1 MNPTEQT
8 LAWLAP
14 RLADVPEEL
23 AEAVRAC
30 VRRAELERPGGE
42 ATVARLLAAAAVQE
56 FDRVVELEQD
66 RRAAIRLLAAD
77 ASLTYA
83 FEAASEA
90 GPEEA
95 PMPELSEVGE
105 RIAARL
111 ARLMAERDNAPA
123 PDGADDPP

>member
-1 MNPTEQT
+1 M
-8 LAWLAP
+8 AWLDP
-14 RLADVPEEL
+14 RLAEVPEEL

-30 VRRAELERPGGE
+30 VRRAELERPEEE
-42 ATVARLLAAAAVQE
+42 AVVARVLAVAATQE

-83 FEAASEA
+83 FEAASET
-90 GPEEA
+90 GEEEA
-95 PMPELSEVGE
+95 PMPELSDVGE

-111 ARLMAERDNAPA
+111 ARLTGGNEEAAGSDA
-123 PDGADDPP
+123 ADDPT